1 MNRETLMK
9 SAARMT
15 QPSSE
20 AAAEFE
26 ASRERLADKLNQR
39 MGGRPD
45 LEHLIGIGNHA
56 MMEDNSR
63 NFCRFMSS
71 LFRAYEPRVLV
82 DTALWVFRAY
92 RSHGF
97 QISYWSANLDTF
109 VELARDE
116 LSEATFAEV
125 YPFLE
130 WLIVN
135 IPAFVAESDV
145 ALDAAA
151 VVREETL
158 LREEWKRQHE

>member
-9 SAARMT
+9 SAGRLK
-15 QPSSE
+15 QPSGE
-20 AAAEFE
+20 ATTEFE

-39 MGGRPD
+39 MGVRPD
-45 LEHLIGIGNHA
+45 LERLIGVGNQP

-71 LFRAYEPRVLV
+71 LFRAYEPGVLV

-97 QISYWSANLDTF
+97 QTAYWPANLDTF

-116 LSEATFAEV
+116 LSATTFAEV

-135 IPAFVAESDV
+135 IPAFVAESDAAMDAD
-145 ALDAAA
+145 ALAQEA
-151 VVREETL
+151 RLTQKHGL
-158 LREEWKRQHE
+158 HRHE